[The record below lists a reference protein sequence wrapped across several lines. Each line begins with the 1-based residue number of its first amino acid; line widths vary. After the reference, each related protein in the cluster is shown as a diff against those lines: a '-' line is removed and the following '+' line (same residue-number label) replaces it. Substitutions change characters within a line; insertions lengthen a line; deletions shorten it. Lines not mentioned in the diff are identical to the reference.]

1 MKRFIKSASY
11 GGAYDIEDDMFF
23 TKEEIVEFADDVAEA
38 FNSEY
43 SSTLSLSDCYIDT
56 PNILH
61 VEYTDDEEYEYS
73 ADVKIDMRKI
83 RSPRDISKYSSPIL
97 QQLKSQYDASHEW
110 EDVNGSTDINASNG
124 IPTKVLL
131 DFGDHVASTVSANLG
146 YNIRFIDGYVV
157 DYNRLVLDFS
167 DDQDNTYSSSLEI
180 SEDDFNADADELV
193 RKYAHLV
200 SDDIESD
207 VSNPSSSSKIE
218 GAVYGPDEPPES
230 EFEEVD
236 EFEEKFEID
245 LDGVKIAVDSYGAY
259 EYLDENGIIQDSNF
273 KWAPDELVT
282 EDYTVPVADNTE
294 IIEYIDELLFPH
306 IPDKPGEYTLSG
318 TATLI
323 FSISGVF
330 ESRDYYRDEDDD
342 LVYDS
347 EVSTDS
353 VEVDFLEDKS
363 SIDVKVTPSR

>member
-1 MKRFIKSASY
+1 MKRVIKSVSY
-11 GGAYDIEDDMFF
+11 GGAYDIEDDMLF

-61 VEYTDDEEYEYS
+61 VEYTDDEGYEYS
-73 ADVKIDMRKI
+73 ADVKLDMRKI
-83 RSPRDISKYSSPIL
+83 RSPRDISKYSSTIL
-97 QQLKSQYDASHEW
+97 QQLKSQYEESHGW
-110 EDVNGSTDINASNG
+110 EDVDSSTDINSSNA
-124 IPTKVLL
+124 P
-131 DFGDHVASTVSANLG
+131 
-146 YNIRFIDGYVV
+146 
-157 DYNRLVLDFS
+157 
-167 DDQDNTYSSSLEI
+167 
-180 SEDDFNADADELV
+180 
-193 RKYAHLV
+193 
-200 SDDIESD
+200 
-207 VSNPSSSSKIE
+207 SSSKIE
-218 GAVYGPDEPPES
+218 SAVHGLDEPPES
-230 EFEEVD
+230 RFEEVD
-236 EFEEKFEID
+236 EFQEEFEID

-259 EYLDENGIIQDSNF
+259 EYLDENGIIQDSDF